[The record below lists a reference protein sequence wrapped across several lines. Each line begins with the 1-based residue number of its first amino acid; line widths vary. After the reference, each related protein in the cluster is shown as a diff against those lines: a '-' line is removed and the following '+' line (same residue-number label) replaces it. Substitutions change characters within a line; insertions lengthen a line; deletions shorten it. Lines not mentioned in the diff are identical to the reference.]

1 MKGKKM
7 NIKNILSI
15 LFIMIGSVVAFNS
28 INHIGYE
35 LGFDEI
41 LIYTISLI
49 LICSGVILNRMKG

>member
-15 LFIMIGSVVAFNS
+15 LFIMIGSVVGFNS

>member
-1 MKGKKM
+1 M

-15 LFIMIGSVVAFNS
+15 LFIMIGSVVGFNS